1 VDERCPEPPAT
12 NPGEN
17 GYKSAVFPLVLAPA
31 GSKNGKST
39 KKTYIVREKRTIL
52 FVSQILY
59 LHRQRRTRRPGADF
73 VSHIYMYYFFRRKKE
88 SLEVRFLAS

>member
-1 VDERCPEPPAT
+1 MDERCPEPPAT

-73 VSHIYMYYFFRRKKE
+73 VSHIDMYYFFPKRH
-88 SLEVRFLAS
+88 EVSKGLVNR